1 MSAVLARAYAATGM
15 LGSGFSE
22 ASLRT
27 AMSWKPDFIGVDSG
41 STDGGPNYLA
51 TGTSMFGAASVARDL
66 RLLLGA
72 ARQANIPLIIGSA
85 GTGGGDRNLAWTR
98 EILMRVAAELGLGF
112 RLATIHAEQDPSALH
127 SAWIDGRVAAL
138 EAAPQVDAD
147 DLHDFATI
155 VAMMGTEPIAA
166 ALAQGADVVLA
177 GRASDAAIFAAIP
190 LQKGV
195 EPGIAW
201 HAAKV
206 LECGAAAVTHRTHPD
221 GMFVELERD
230 AFTIFPPKPEFRCT
244 PQSIAAHALY
254 ENADP
259 FALTEPPGTVR
270 LEASRYEAVDDRTV
284 RVAGTTFDEAPSY
297 TVKLEAA
304 RLRGYRSLFL
314 GGVRDPYVLRQL
326 DRWLG
331 EVEATARKRAS
342 ASFPDAPFD
351 LVIRRYGQNGVL
363 GQREPQPFEAHEVLL
378 AFEVVAA
385 TQDVARGI
393 ADDVR
398 HVALHHPIPE
408 WHGLITVLA
417 HPHSPAVIDQGPVY
431 EFGLHHVLHVDDPL
445 APFAIHIESVAP

>member
-1 MSAVLARAYAATGM
+1 MSGVLARAYAATGM
-15 LGSGFSE
+15 LGSGFAE
-22 ASLRT
+22 ASLAT
-27 AMSWKPDFIGVDSG
+27 ALSWNPDFIGVDAG

-66 RLLLGA
+66 RLLLRA
-72 ARQANIPLIIGSA
+72 ARDADVPLIIGSA

-98 EILMRVAAELGLGF
+98 EILLRVAGELGLAF
-112 RLATIHAEQDPSALH
+112 RLATIHAEQDPSALRR
-127 SAWIDGRVAAL
+127 AWADGRVTAL
-138 EAAPQVDAD
+138 PAAPQVRAD
-147 DLHDFATI
+147 DLDDFSTI
-155 VAMMGTEPIAA
+155 VAMMGTEPIAH
-166 ALAQGADVVLA
+166 ALDQGADVVLA
-177 GRASDAAIFAAIP
+177 GRASDAAVFAAVP
-190 LQKGV
+190 LRKGV
-195 EPGIAW
+195 DPGIAW

-230 AFTIFPPKPEFRCT
+230 AFTVVPPKPEFRCT

-270 LEASRYEAVDDRTV
+270 LDASRYEAIDDRTV
-284 RVAGTTFDEAPSY
+284 RVTGTTFDPAGSY

-331 EVEATARKRAS
+331 EVEATAQRRAE
-342 ASFPDAPFD
+342 ASFPGRPFD
-351 LVIRRYGQNGVL
+351 LVVRRYGRDGVL
-363 GQREPQPFEAHEVLL
+363 GEREPAPADAHEVLL
-378 AFEVVAA
+378 AFEIVAA
-385 TQDVARGI
+385 TQEIARGI

-445 APFAIHIESVAP
+445 APFRIELEAVAP